1 MFKISSQLA
10 KSTNEIEEPFGG
22 MNMIFAGDFA
32 QLKPVMGAALYSTN
46 VGTTLESRMSINK
59 QEETIGKAL
68 WHQITTVV
76 ILRENMRQTAKSPE
90 DSKLCTALENMRY
103 KACTSEVI
111 AFLHTRIS
119 GLGPDKPK
127 LAQKRFQNVSII
139 TAWNAHKDQI
149 NKLGSK
155 RFAQG
160 NGQELM
166 TFYSKDQWADDDEN
180 HKNRKKVYRSTKQ
193 HKQKSNTLN
202 PDLQSALWSLPHG
215 STEHIPG
222 KLSICMGLPVMLRH
236 NEATECC
243 MTKGAEGTVAG
254 WQASMGPHGKPIL
267 DTLFVRL
274 TNPPKEIHID
284 GLPLN
289 VVPITRHSA
298 KIMCK
303 LWNDDVVTV
312 SRSQIHVLLNF
323 AMTDYAA
330 QGRTCPDNV
339 VELNNCKDHFSYYT
353 CLSRSTTAAGT
364 IILQGFDSSKIIG
377 GATGYL
383 QQEFHEL
390 EILDCVTKLRY
401 DGQLPS
407 SIDGHRH
414 NTVICQFQEWKGY
427 NYIPNYLHP
436 AIQWSKSQPFKLQ
449 ESDDALWHIP
459 KNSGSNGMISGTN
472 KK

>member
-10 KSTNEIEEPFGG
+10 KSANEIEEPFGG

-149 NKLGSK
+149 NKLGSE

-180 HKNRKKVYRSTKQ
+180 HKNRKKVY
-193 HKQKSNTLN
+193 
-202 PDLQSALWSLPHG
+202 
-215 STEHIPG
+215 
-222 KLSICMGLPVMLRH
+222 
-236 NEATECC
+236 
-243 MTKGAEGTVAG
+243 
-254 WQASMGPHGKPIL
+254 
-267 DTLFVRL
+267 
-274 TNPPKEIHID
+274 
-284 GLPLN
+284 
-289 VVPITRHSA
+289 
-298 KIMCK
+298 
-303 LWNDDVVTV
+303 
-312 SRSQIHVLLNF
+312 
-323 AMTDYAA
+323 
-330 QGRTCPDNV
+330 
-339 VELNNCKDHFSYYT
+339 
-353 CLSRSTTAAGT
+353 
-364 IILQGFDSSKIIG
+364 
-377 GATGYL
+377 
-383 QQEFHEL
+383 
-390 EILDCVTKLRY
+390 
-401 DGQLPS
+401 
-407 SIDGHRH
+407 
-414 NTVICQFQEWKGY
+414 
-427 NYIPNYLHP
+427 
-436 AIQWSKSQPFKLQ
+436 
-449 ESDDALWHIP
+449 
-459 KNSGSNGMISGTN
+459 
-472 KK
+472 